1 MLEREMMNLLDVCYD
16 KALQGV
22 LPGEKSIEE
31 LAEDYLYKSSSK
43 KKAID
48 DLIGYQTLLCGT
60 NGFITGLGGL
70 LVLPVA
76 IPTNIL
82 STIYIQLRM
91 IAAIA
96 YINGYDIYSDQV
108 RTIAYACLTG
118 SSATK
123 VLKNVGI
130 KVNIKV
136 VENLDEIEKNG
147 QFDLLF
153 QNWQTVSTGDSQW
166 FLDNAF
172 KTGGSANYGKYSNK
186 ELDDLINKLTTTFDV
201 KERQKITKE
210 ASQIIIDEA
219 YGTYIVSQAN
229 VNVSNNKVEN
239 MHNFP
244 IDYYFLTADTKITK

>member
-1 MLEREMMNLLDVCYD
+1 MLEREMMKLLDVCYD

-31 LAEDYLYKSSSK
+31 LAEDYLAKTSSRE
-43 KKAID
+43 KAID
-48 DLIGYQTLLCGT
+48 KLIGYQTVLCGT

-118 SSATK
+118 SSTTK

-130 KVNIKV
+130 KIGEKV
-136 VENLDEIEKNG
+136 VINVIKKIPVEVLVKINQQVGFRLVTKFG
-147 QFDLLF
+147 QKGLVNFGKMIPLVGGVVGGAFD
-153 QNWQTVSTGDSQW
+153 TGM
-166 FLDNAF
+166 
-172 KTGGSANYGKYSNK
+172 T
-186 ELDDLINKLTTTFDV
+186 LT
-201 KERQKITKE
+201 I
-210 ASQIIIDEA
+210 
-219 YGTYIVSQAN
+219 GN
-229 VNVSNNKVEN
+229 VAKKVFSE
-239 MHNFP
+239 
-244 IDYYFLTADTKITK
+244 

>member
-118 SSATK
+118 SSTTK

-130 KVNIKV
+130 KIGEKV
-136 VENLDEIEKNG
+136 VINVIKKIPVEVLVKINQQVGFRLVTKFG
-147 QFDLLF
+147 QKGLVNFGKMIPLVGGAFD
-153 QNWQTVSTGDSQW
+153 TGM
-166 FLDNAF
+166 
-172 KTGGSANYGKYSNK
+172 T
-186 ELDDLINKLTTTFDV
+186 LTIGNIA
-201 KERQKITKE
+201 K
-210 ASQIIIDEA
+210 
-219 YGTYIVSQAN
+219 
-229 VNVSNNKVEN
+229 KVFSE
-239 MHNFP
+239 
-244 IDYYFLTADTKITK
+244 

>member
-1 MLEREMMNLLDVCYD
+1 MLEREMMKLLDVCYD

-118 SSATK
+118 SSTTK

-130 KVNIKV
+130 KIGEKV
-136 VENLDEIEKNG
+136 VINAIKKIPVEVLVKINQQVGFRLVTKFG
-147 QFDLLF
+147 QKGLVNFGKMMPLVGGVVGGVFD
-153 QNWQTVSTGDSQW
+153 TGM
-166 FLDNAF
+166 
-172 KTGGSANYGKYSNK
+172 T
-186 ELDDLINKLTTTFDV
+186 LTIGNIA
-201 KERQKITKE
+201 K
-210 ASQIIIDEA
+210 
-219 YGTYIVSQAN
+219 
-229 VNVSNNKVEN
+229 KVFSE
-239 MHNFP
+239 
-244 IDYYFLTADTKITK
+244 

>member
-1 MLEREMMNLLDVCYD
+1 MLEREMMNLLDACYD

-118 SSATK
+118 SSTTK

-130 KVNIKV
+130 KIGEKV
-136 VENLDEIEKNG
+136 VINVIKKIPVEVLVKINQQVGFRLVTKFG
-147 QFDLLF
+147 QKGLVNFGKMIPLVGGVVGGAFD
-153 QNWQTVSTGDSQW
+153 TGM
-166 FLDNAF
+166 
-172 KTGGSANYGKYSNK
+172 T
-186 ELDDLINKLTTTFDV
+186 LT
-201 KERQKITKE
+201 I
-210 ASQIIIDEA
+210 
-219 YGTYIVSQAN
+219 GN
-229 VNVSNNKVEN
+229 VAKKVFSE
-239 MHNFP
+239 
-244 IDYYFLTADTKITK
+244 

>member
-1 MLEREMMNLLDVCYD
+1 MLEREMMNLLDACYD

-31 LAEDYLYKSSSK
+31 LAEDYLAKTSSRE
-43 KKAID
+43 KAID
-48 DLIGYQTLLCGT
+48 KLIGYQTLLCGT

-118 SSATK
+118 SSTTK

-130 KVNIKV
+130 KIGEKV
-136 VENLDEIEKNG
+136 VINVIKKIPVEVLVKINQQVGFRLVTKFG
-147 QFDLLF
+147 QKGLVNFGKMIPLVGGVVGGAFD
-153 QNWQTVSTGDSQW
+153 TGM
-166 FLDNAF
+166 
-172 KTGGSANYGKYSNK
+172 T
-186 ELDDLINKLTTTFDV
+186 LT
-201 KERQKITKE
+201 I
-210 ASQIIIDEA
+210 
-219 YGTYIVSQAN
+219 GN
-229 VNVSNNKVEN
+229 VAKKVFSE
-239 MHNFP
+239 
-244 IDYYFLTADTKITK
+244 

>member
-1 MLEREMMNLLDVCYD
+1 MLEREMMKLLDVCYD

-118 SSATK
+118 SSTTK

-130 KVNIKV
+130 KIGEKV
-136 VENLDEIEKNG
+136 VINVIKKIPVEVLVKINQQVGFRLVTKFG
-147 QFDLLF
+147 QKGLVNFGKMIPLVGGVVGGAFD
-153 QNWQTVSTGDSQW
+153 TGMTLTIGNIAKKI
-166 FLDNAF
+166 FL
-172 KTGGSANYGKYSNK
+172 
-186 ELDDLINKLTTTFDV
+186 E
-201 KERQKITKE
+201 
-210 ASQIIIDEA
+210 
-219 YGTYIVSQAN
+219 
-229 VNVSNNKVEN
+229 
-239 MHNFP
+239 
-244 IDYYFLTADTKITK
+244 

>member
-48 DLIGYQTLLCGT
+48 NLIGYQTVLCGT

-76 IPTNIL
+76 IPANIA
-82 STIYIQLRM
+82 SVIYVQLRM

-96 YINGYDIYSDQV
+96 HINGYDIYSDQV

-118 SSATK
+118 SSATNI
-123 VLKNVGI
+123 LKKEVIYYG
-130 KVNIKV
+130 
-136 VENLDEIEKNG
+136 
-147 QFDLLF
+147 LLKYYCRCPNCNNNRF
-153 QNWQTVSTGDSQW
+153 YFVFFLLCKSTC
-166 FLDNAF
+166 
-172 KTGGSANYGKYSNK
+172 
-186 ELDDLINKLTTTFDV
+186 
-201 KERQKITKE
+201 
-210 ASQIIIDEA
+210 
-219 YGTYIVSQAN
+219 
-229 VNVSNNKVEN
+229 
-239 MHNFP
+239 
-244 IDYYFLTADTKITK
+244 

>member
-76 IPTNIL
+76 IPANVAGV
-82 STIYIQLRM
+82 IYVQLRM
-91 IAAIA
+91 TAAIA
-96 YINGYDIYSDQV
+96 YINGYDIYSNQV

-118 SSATK
+118 SSTTK

-130 KVNIKV
+130 KIGEKV
-136 VENLDEIEKNG
+136 VINVIKKIPVEVLVKINQQVGFRLVTKFG
-147 QFDLLF
+147 QKGLVNFGKMMPLVGGVVGGVFD
-153 QNWQTVSTGDSQW
+153 TGM
-166 FLDNAF
+166 
-172 KTGGSANYGKYSNK
+172 T
-186 ELDDLINKLTTTFDV
+186 LTIGNIA
-201 KERQKITKE
+201 K
-210 ASQIIIDEA
+210 
-219 YGTYIVSQAN
+219 
-229 VNVSNNKVEN
+229 KVFSE
-239 MHNFP
+239 
-244 IDYYFLTADTKITK
+244 

>member
-48 DLIGYQTLLCGT
+48 NLIGYQTVLCGT

-70 LVLPVA
+70 LVLPVT
-76 IPTNIL
+76 IPTNVAGV
-82 STIYIQLRM
+82 IYVQLRM

-118 SSATK
+118 SSAANI
-123 VLKNVGI
+123 LKNMGI
-130 KVNIKV
+130 KISEKMAVNALKRVPGAILIKINQQV
-136 VENLDEIEKNG
+136 GFRLVTKFG
-147 QFDLLF
+147 QKGL
-153 QNWQTVSTGDSQW
+153 
-166 FLDNAF
+166 
-172 KTGGSANYGKYSNK
+172 
-186 ELDDLINKLTTTFDV
+186 
-201 KERQKITKE
+201 
-210 ASQIIIDEA
+210 
-219 YGTYIVSQAN
+219 
-229 VNVSNNKVEN
+229 VNVIKMMPLVGGVVGGVFDTGMTLTIGNVAKKVFSE
-239 MHNFP
+239 
-244 IDYYFLTADTKITK
+244 